1 MVGGEGER
9 ARYLSVMQQLLPVP
23 RTPRELFELF
33 AVYES
38 QNGINSVLF
47 GADFSTLD
55 RAGVLTAALGKVAQ
69 RRLEQEA
76 PADYN
81 PRGHMRTL
89 LHSVEFRERA
99 RRLIL
104 GAFPEKKR
112 AIFIH
117 IPKCAGSD
125 LTDTIRRRYPT
136 LQHGY
141 FDVKGH
147 SPEGFFRNLREF
159 AIGVRYAD
167 TIALCGH
174 ERLCNYQQQRLVR
187 PVDWVFTVVREPAAL
202 MYSHISYVLTICR
215 SAPATRRPDG
225 LGWLGLLGISEI
237 PEDASDTDM
246 AELARQVIYSTAI
259 PLKNPICNS
268 LGDGTAI
275 TALERM
281 AASNIEITDTTRYAA
296 WRRAIFPWAEE
307 TRANAST
314 PYFTAEVA
322 TPRDRDYIA
331 TLTEED
337 RKLFE
342 MIKTRLDRAGEVSI
356 RGRELG

>member
-1 MVGGEGER
+1 
-9 ARYLSVMQQLLPVP
+9 MQQILPAP
-23 RTPRELFELF
+23 RTPRELIELF

-38 QNGINSVLF
+38 QIGINSVLHA
-47 GADFSTLD
+47 ADFSTLD
-55 RAGVLTAALGKVAQ
+55 RAAVLTAALGKVSQ

-76 PADYN
+76 PAAYN

-104 GAFPEKKR
+104 GAFPEKRR

-117 IPKCAGSD
+117 IPKCAGTD
-125 LTDTIRRRYPT
+125 LTDTIARRYPT
-136 LQHGY
+136 LEHGC
-141 FDVKGH
+141 FDVNGH
-147 SPEGFFRNLREF
+147 PPEGFFRTLRDF

-174 ERLCNYQQQRLVR
+174 EHLSNYQKQGLVR

-225 LGWLGLLGISEI
+225 LVWLGLLGISEI
-237 PEDASDTDM
+237 PEDASDADM
-246 AELARQVIYSTAI
+246 AELARQVIYNTPI
-259 PLKNPICNS
+259 PLRNQICHS

-281 AASNIEITDTTRYAA
+281 AASNIELTDTTRYAA

-307 TRANAST
+307 TRANASV
-314 PYFTAEVA
+314 PYFTAEAA
-322 TPRDRDYIA
+322 TRRDRDYIA
-331 TLTEED
+331 AATEED

-342 MIKTRLDRAGEVSI
+342 LVKAKLDRSGGLSI
-356 RGRELG
+356 RGGELG